1 MSPFLV
7 CYVIMAMQIGIGI
20 LGYQQFIAEG
30 AGYDAWISVL
40 ITGLSLHV
48 ILWMIYKICE
58 TVNGDIVSA
67 HTYVFGNILGKA
79 ISSLI
84 ILYYS
89 AYAITVLRSY
99 VEIIQVWMFHEM
111 STFLFSLGIILLV
124 IYIIFGGFRTIVGI
138 AFFSIVIPS
147 YLIFIFLFS
156 LKYSNFNNLL
166 PIFDHSLKEFAIS
179 AKNMSLSYLGFEVV
193 LYCYPF
199 IKEPEKSK
207 KWAHLGVLLTTLLYT
222 GLAVLTFAFFS
233 EEMLRR
239 TIWPTFQMWR
249 VAELP
254 FVERLEYIG
263 IATWLL
269 IILPNI
275 CLAIWISSRLIKRI
289 VNLKQK
295 ISVLLIAIV
304 CLIVSVT
311 FQTREEIKLLDGY
324 ISKAGFWFSYVY
336 IPLLFMSVLIAKKVK
351 GK

>member
-7 CYVIMAMQIGIGI
+7 FYVIIAMQFGIGI

-40 ITGLSLHV
+40 IAGLSLHV

-58 TVNGDIVSA
+58 SVNGDIVSA
-67 HTYVFGNILGKA
+67 HIFVFGNILGKA

-84 ILYYS
+84 IFYYS
-89 AYAITVLRSY
+89 AYAISVVRSY
-99 VEIIQVWMFHEM
+99 TEIIQVWIFHEL
-111 STFLFSLGIILLV
+111 SVFWFSLAIILLV

-147 YLIFIFLFS
+147 YLIFIFAFAF
-156 LKYSNFNNLL
+156 KYTNFNNLL
-166 PIFDHSLKEFAIS
+166 PIFDHSQKEFAIS
-179 AKNMSLSYLGFEVV
+179 AKNMSLSYLGFEII
-193 LYCYPF
+193 LLCYPF

-207 KWAHLGVLLTTLLYT
+207 KWAHLGVLFTTLFYT

-233 EEMLRR
+233 EEMLKR
-239 TIWPTFQMWR
+239 TIWPSLQMWR
-249 VAELP
+249 IVELP
-254 FVERLEYIG
+254 FVERVEYVG
-263 IATWLL
+263 IASWLL

-275 CLAIWISSRLIKRI
+275 SLSIWIASRLIKRI

-295 ISVLLIAIV
+295 ISVLLIAIL
-304 CLIVSVT
+304 CLIISVS
-311 FQTREEIKLLDGY
+311 FQTREEIKLLDEY
-324 ISKAGFWFSYVY
+324 IAKAGFWFVYVY
-336 IPLLFMSVLIAKKVK
+336 IPLLFTAVLIAKKVK